1 MGHMICQ
8 QENKRVGFVRVVIV
22 DSHLVVMSPLC
33 IGSLSDIY

>member
-8 QENKRVGFVRVVIV
+8 QANKRVGSVVFV

-33 IGSLSDIY
+33 VGSLLDF